1 MAFVIEQITT
11 SVRNC
16 GDSRMKRSIDR
27 RTARTRKALSE
38 ALVALILRKGYESVT
53 VQDIIDEAN
62 VGRSTFYMHYTGK
75 EDLLRTGFDAL
86 RALLAD
92 AAAKSD
98 DTRSAP
104 LPFSLAMF
112 EHACANKH
120 VYRALVGGRGGVVA
134 GRQMRLVLSDLVRK
148 ELAGA
153 RNSDDMPEEIRV
165 HFVVDA
171 FLAVLS
177 WSLGRKPALPPARM
191 DAIFRRLVLH
201 GLGAR

>member
-1 MAFVIEQITT
+1 
-11 SVRNC
+11 
-16 GDSRMKRSIDR
+16 MKRSTDR

-38 ALVALILRKGYESVT
+38 ALVALILRKGYESIT

-86 RALLAD
+86 RAVLVG

-98 DTRSAP
+98 GARYAP

-112 EHACANKH
+112 EHACENKQI
-120 VYRALVGGRGGVVA
+120 YRALVGGRGGVVA
-134 GRQMRLVLSDLVRK
+134 GRQIRLVLSDLVRK
-148 ELAGA
+148 ELADAG
-153 RNSDDMPEEIRV
+153 DDDIPEEIRV